1 MNEIKII
8 PVRSKKERRQF
19 IKMVW
24 PLYLNDNHWVAPVI
38 ADQKVFLDPDR
49 GVFFDHGEA
58 ELFMALRNNRIVGRI
73 SAHVNFLYDRLYN
86 NEKGFFGFFECENRQ
101 DTAEA
106 LFQAA
111 SEYLRSKGRKKIEG
125 PLSFS
130 IYDEIG
136 ILVDG
141 FDSDPYVLLTHNP
154 PYYQQLITNAG
165 LEKEIDWYAYRGY
178 TDSPLNEKLFRAR
191 DRVIKTQGFRLR
203 NMDMKY
209 ADRERRILKDIFDSA
224 WNKNWGHVP
233 WTKREY
239 KRLVHEVT
247 RMAIPELSYFAE
259 VNGEPVG
266 FALSIYDANQAVKK
280 INGRLFPFGFIKLLT
295 NLKKTDRF
303 RQILMGVKEEYRN
316 RGIEITFY
324 TRFAEKAHKLG
335 FKEVEMSLIVEN
347 NTAMRSSLKHL
358 PVDIYKTYRIYSKG
372 IS

>member
-1 MNEIKII
+1 MEKIKII
-8 PVRSKKERRQF
+8 PVRSKKERIRF

-24 PLYLNDNHWVAPVI
+24 PLYLHDNRWVAPII
-38 ADQKVFLDPDR
+38 ADQKVFLDPAR
-49 GVFFDHGEA
+49 GVFYDHGEA
-58 ELFMALRNNRIVGRI
+58 ELFMALRDNRIVGRI
-73 SAHVNFLYDRLYN
+73 SAHVNFLYDQLYN

-101 DTAEA
+101 ETAEA
-106 LFQAA
+106 LFQSA

-154 PYYQQLITNAG
+154 PYYQELITNAG
-165 LEKEIDWYAYRGY
+165 FEKEIDWYAYRGY
-178 TDSPLNEKLFRAR
+178 TDSPLNEKLFHAR
-191 DRVIKTQGFRLR
+191 DRVMKTPGFRLR
-203 NMDMKY
+203 DMDRKNIKRDRGIMK
-209 ADRERRILKDIFDSA
+209 ELFDSA
-224 WNKNWGHVP
+224 WDKNWGHVP
-233 WTKREY
+233 WTEREY
-239 KRLVHEVT
+239 KRLAHEVT

-266 FALSIYDANQAVKK
+266 FALSLYDANEAVKK
-280 INGRLFPFGFIKLLT
+280 INGRLFPFGFIKLMT

-303 RQILMGVKEEYRN
+303 RQILMGVKKEYRN

-324 TRFAEKAHKLG
+324 TRFSEKAHKLG
-335 FKEVEMSLIVEN
+335 FREVEMSLIVEN
-347 NTAMRSSLKHL
+347 NTAMRNSLKHL
-358 PVDIYKTYRIYSKG
+358 PVEIYKTYRIYSKE